1 MLRKIKANYEG
12 EACIGLAK
20 SFDCQD
26 SLLWRPRSRHIGK
39 RRRQEIL
46 LGENRNPNKQ
56 FLDRPLVS
64 SVKFDAQIKKREKK
78 RLPEDHPALTKAQS
92 GNTTSSTSTSYT
104 LCDKAK
110 RREYQGNKVYKKQK
124 GGKPNIDT
132 YKQGLKS
139 QRTGKW
145 TYFNLYNES
154 DFPCFNEFSLQLIDN
169 EVDDDWDTDD
179 EVLENG
185 LNYNRRKLLETL
197 NATLEKQLKPQ
208 EKK

>member
-12 EACIGLAK
+12 EACFELNK
-20 SFDCQD
+20 SFECQN
-26 SLLWRPRSRHIGK
+26 SLLCRPKSRHIGK

-64 SVKFDAQIKKREKK
+64 SVKFDAQLKRRDKK

-132 YKQGLKS
+132 YKQALKS

-154 DFPCFNEFSLQLIDN
+154 DFPCFNEFSFQLIDN
-169 EVDDDWDTDD
+169 EVDDD
-179 EVLENG
+179 
-185 LNYNRRKLLETL
+185 
-197 NATLEKQLKPQ
+197 
-208 EKK
+208 